1 MKDRS
6 LFISVV
12 VLMLTC
18 MLRNAME
25 LYYLHEYVMPQRN
38 SMPEACLANASFG
51 DVVTLYSSK
60 WYDLMTL
67 IIYTCISYIL
77 LAVIQHIVRLWKN
90 KK

>member
-1 MKDRS
+1 MS

-38 SMPEACLANASFG
+38 SMPESCLANATFG

-60 WYDLMTL
+60 WYDLMIL
-67 IIYTCISYIL
+67 IIYICAIYL
-77 LAVIQHIVRLWKN
+77 LVSIIRYFVSLLKN
-90 KK
+90 RK